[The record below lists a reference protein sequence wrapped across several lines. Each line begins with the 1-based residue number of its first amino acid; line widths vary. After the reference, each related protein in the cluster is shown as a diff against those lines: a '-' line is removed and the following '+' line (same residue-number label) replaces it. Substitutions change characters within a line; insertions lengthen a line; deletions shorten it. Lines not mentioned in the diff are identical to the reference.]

1 MSSDVIDLQV
11 SERLTALK
19 AACTV
24 LEAKQ
29 GGKFSE
35 AKLQKALAKL
45 EKAEN
50 PLLSQPSAAAAAPVF
65 ASAAESR
72 GQAADIEGAPGQT
85 DVSPTSCKS
94 QSGCLMSRIVQDRC
108 LSHHSG

>member
-29 GGKFSE
+29 GGKISE

-50 PLLSQPSAAAAAPVF
+50 TLLSQPSAAAAPVF

-85 DVSPTSCKS
+85 DAAQHPVSLSPGASCLELCKADV
-94 QSGCLMSRIVQDRC
+94 CHII
-108 LSHHSG
+108 

>member
-29 GGKFSE
+29 GGKFGE

-85 DVSPTSCKS
+85 DAAQPPVSLSPGASCPELCKTDV
-94 QSGCLMSRIVQDRC
+94 CHII
-108 LSHHSG
+108 

>member
-29 GGKFSE
+29 GGKISE
-35 AKLQKALAKL
+35 AKLQQPPCLH
-45 EKAEN
+45 
-50 PLLSQPSAAAAAPVF
+50 LLPNLGGRQL
-65 ASAAESR
+65 
-72 GQAADIEGAPGQT
+72 T
-85 DVSPTSCKS
+85 
-94 QSGCLMSRIVQDRC
+94 
-108 LSHHSG
+108 